1 MSEIRQRWQKF
12 CERRDAA
19 LMRTGRTA
27 KAVQV
32 VAVSKLHD
40 AASVAAHLKE
50 IPEFPHL
57 LGENYLQEL
66 QEKARAPEL
75 ASLTIEWHFIGA
87 LQSRKIPEVCAIA
100 QVIHSVGRVKELEA
114 LAKVRFESSD
124 NEMPFFYVQ
133 FNISGE
139 GSKNGFE
146 PEESSLVT
154 DALERLSLQDKFL
167 GLMGSA
173 APLETAGE
181 AGVRASFAQLRELR
195 DRYFSD
201 KELNMGM
208 SADFELAIAE
218 GSDLVR
224 VGTLLFGE
232 RG

>member
-1 MSEIRQRWQKF
+1 MSEILERWQKF
-12 CERRDAA
+12 CELRDAA
-19 LMRTGRTA
+19 LVRTGRTA
-27 KAVQV
+27 KEVQV

-40 AASVAAHLKE
+40 AASVAAHLKT
-50 IPEFPHL
+50 IPEFPRQ

-66 QEKARAPEL
+66 QEKARASEL
-75 ASLTIEWHFIGA
+75 ASLSIEWHFIGA
-87 LQSRKIPEVCAIA
+87 LQSRKIPEVCALA

-124 NEMPFFYVQ
+124 NEMPSFYVQ

-139 GSKNGFE
+139 GTKNGFE
-146 PEESSLVT
+146 LNEASLVT

-181 AGVRASFAQLRELR
+181 TAVRGSFSRLRDLR

-208 SADFELAIAE
+208 SADFGLAIAE

-224 VGTLLFGE
+224 VGTLLFGN
-232 RG
+232 RD